1 MHYINAKIQMY
12 RNLCLTI
19 FIKKHRHVLKNVI
32 LSLIALLILKKS
44 KLRFNVIFLNIM
56 RYLLKHISVLL
67 CNMPRGNFI
76 DVFDLYI
83 TNL

>member
-1 MHYINAKIQMY
+1 MC

-19 FIKKHRHVLKNVI
+19 FIKTHKHMLKNVI
-32 LSLIALLILKKS
+32 LLFIALLILRKN
-44 KLRFNVIFLNIM
+44 KLRFSVIFLNIM
-56 RYLLKHISVLL
+56 RCLLKHISALL
-67 CNMPRGNFI
+67 CNMPRVNFI